1 MPPSSPSRHPA
12 PPTTRKERD
21 PQALTIHALLSNH
34 NPHNGILRLYS
45 SPERAITYSLQ
56 RLSELINASDHFIS
70 DGPAVARMK
79 GDGTVE
85 VSWKGVAGG
94 FTVVECEL
102 WCSKSVER
110 IIDGGRKNSGGKG
123 GEKSGE
129 GNRVSGGRKNASS
142 GNGGIKLSEGK
153 RRGAGGVGDDEAD
166 EELYIVYELGTYRIF
181 GVWDDAK
188 VAYVEGERVG
198 GLMMPVGFYH

>member
-1 MPPSSPSRHPA
+1 MPPPHPSRHPA
-12 PPTTRKERD
+12 PPTIHKEPD
-21 PQALTIHALLSNH
+21 PQALTIHALLTNH
-34 NPHNGILRLYS
+34 TPHNGILRLYS

-56 RLSELINASDHFIS
+56 RLSELVNASDHFIS

-102 WCSKSVER
+102 WRLKGGER
-110 IIDGGRKNSGGKG
+110 VVDGGRKTSGCKG
-123 GEKSGE
+123 GENSGE
-129 GNRVSGGRKNASS
+129 GSKVSGGRKNGIGRS
-142 GNGGIKLSEGK
+142 GGIKLSGGK
-153 RRGAGGVGDDEAD
+153 RKGAEGAGDDEAD

-188 VAYVEGERVG
+188 VAYEEGERVG